1 MQYIHTFCGYDITSR
16 LHSVGPRKVLQKC
29 LKNRKFRNLFRV
41 FSLASD
47 REDILQAGELLGGKG
62 EKTLDE
68 LRVHKCHE
76 KMSRQIQHS
85 VKVEA
90 HGPTSDPAQQHVLWI
105 YHQIQEWRGD
115 YALDPLKWDW
125 QLT

>member
-1 MQYIHTFCGYDITSR
+1 MF
-16 LHSVGPRKVLQKC
+16 
-29 LKNRKFRNLFRV
+29 KNQEFRNLFRL

-47 REDILQAGELLGGKG
+47 REDILQAGQEILLLLLGGKG

-90 HGPTSDPAQQHVLWI
+90 HGPTSDPAQQHVLWT
-105 YHQIQEWRGD
+105 YHQIQEWRRD